1 MDKMQKHQ
9 DKRDQQEQQRLER
22 LKFREETAKNYTDI
36 KKQTPLYKEK
46 ADQFDSIQQQVE
58 QEKLA
63 MVPKKERV
71 ELDSIKSHMKQFEEL
86 RSKQREQINSERKEQ
101 IQQQRKEAVA
111 IKHKLMDFR
120 TQFSDRV
127 LEENQRLKAKITE
140 DFDSKLLNQQT
151 RKEYA
156 SSVKK
161 PRIDENLKDKLLNEI
176 KHPTTFMGR

>member
-1 MDKMQKHQ
+1 
-9 DKRDQQEQQRLER
+9 
-22 LKFREETAKNYTDI
+22 
-36 KKQTPLYKEK
+36 
-46 ADQFDSIQQQVE
+46 
-58 QEKLA
+58 
-63 MVPKKERV
+63 
-71 ELDSIKSHMKQFEEL
+71 
-86 RSKQREQINSERKEQ
+86 
-101 IQQQRKEAVA
+101 
-111 IKHKLMDFR
+111 MDFR